1 MIRGPASTLYRSN
14 ALAGVINVRTQRPD
28 LAPRLFAQLWTSLD
42 AEVSFDASAA
52 FRSAR
57 SGGFISASGTW
68 MHRFVDANGDD
79 FSDVPMM
86 RSISVSGRYERG
98 DLVPT
103 TGLAARAFV
112 EERWGGQRGK
122 PFSLRGSDPIYK
134 LQSTGVVSTS
144 ELASALDVAAAS
156 VTSMIKRLAGNGLV
170 HNAPR
175 RGVEL
180 TGPGRK
186 VALEIVR
193 HHRLLETYLREVMG
207 FSWKDLHDEAENL
220 EHHISEEFGN
230 RLDEMFGH
238 PTHDP
243 HGHPIPTRDGVIAD
257 ASAMTLGECA
267 AGDVCVVDHL
277 NDEDPE
283 LLHYLEDLKL
293 LPGAK
298 LQIIA
303 VEPFEGPI
311 SLRVDGAEISIG
323 YNVALNIFV
332 RDANASD
339 KPPQ

>member
-144 ELASALDVAAAS
+144 ELAEALDVAAPS
-156 VTSMIKRLAGNGLV
+156 VTNMLKRLAGHGLV
-170 HNAPR
+170 LYEPR
-175 RGVEL
+175 QGVQL
-180 TGPGRK
+180 TDPGRK

-207 FSWKDLHDEAENL
+207 FSWKELHDEAENL
-220 EHHISEEFGN
+220 EHHISEEFED
-230 RLDEMFGH
+230 RLAEMLGH

-243 HGHPIPTRDGVIAD
+243 HGHPIPTRDGKIAK
-257 ASAMTLGECA
+257 ASTRRLSECSAGEEITI
-267 AGDVCVVDHL
+267 DHL
-277 NDEDPE
+277 DDSDPE
-283 LLHYLEDLKL
+283 LLHYLEDLGL
-293 LPGAK
+293 LPGAE
-298 LQIIA
+298 LEVIS

-311 SLRVDGAEISIG
+311 TLTADGKEVTIG
-323 YNVALNIFV
+323 YNVALSIYV
-332 RDANASD
+332 RS
-339 KPPQ
+339 